1 MAITTQDIHRVADGI
16 VQAGGTPTLAAV
28 RRALGGGSF
37 TTISEAM
44 QDWRSSRNTPA
55 PLQEPAPEAISARLG
70 DMAGEMWGTAL
81 KMANSRL
88 QAEREALERARQETE
103 QARREAEE
111 VADQVGAEL
120 DQARADL
127 SEARAEAMR
136 LASELAE
143 ARRRADTAQAALD
156 ESRRQCDRWAEL
168 LKTQVNAEPV
178 QSDPKPKAKKP
189 KPKNMD
195 IEDA

>member
-55 PLQEPAPEAISARLG
+55 PLQEPAPEAISARFSGIAKDLW
-70 DMAGEMWGTAL
+70 GEAL

-111 VADQVGAEL
+111 LADQVSAEL
-120 DQARADL
+120 DQARNAL
-127 SEARAEAMR
+127 AEARAETGR
-136 LASELAE
+136 LASQLARPG
-143 ARRRADTAQAALD
+143 AVPT
-156 ESRRQCDRWAEL
+156 
-168 LKTQVNAEPV
+168 P
-178 QSDPKPKAKKP
+178 PKPRWTNRAASATGGP
-189 KPKNMD
+189 
-195 IEDA
+195 IC

>member
-16 VQAGGTPTLAAV
+16 IQAGGTPTLAAV

-44 QDWRSSRNTPA
+44 QEWKSSRTPPA
-55 PLQEPAPEAISARLG
+55 PIRETAPESITARLSEI
-70 DMAGEMWGTAL
+70 AGEMWDTAL
-81 KMANSRL
+81 KTANLRL
-88 QAEREALERARQETE
+88 QAEREALEQVRQETE

-111 VADQVGAEL
+111 LADQVSAEL
-120 DQARADL
+120 DQARNAL
-127 SEARAEAMR
+127 AEARAEAGR
-136 LASELAE
+136 LANELAE
-143 ARRRADTAQAALD
+143 TQRRADTNQAALD
-156 ESRRQCDRWAEL
+156 ESRRQCDQWVGL
-168 LKTQVNAEPV
+168 LKTQVNAETE
-178 QSDPKPKAKKP
+178 QSDTKPKAKKP